1 MTLGSALSLIG
12 REALRIVLP
21 GWCVVCRQDLPWRER
36 VASCCGSCW
45 AAMPTINASKCS
57 SCALPLPGDSSRSP
71 LCISCSDD
79 PLPLGWCE
87 AWGEYRAGL
96 EAVLHAFKFERHDFL
111 DDSLAGLLEE
121 VMRGRGDLE
130 FDAIVPV
137 PMSRA
142 KHRRR
147 GYNQAELL
155 ARSLASRLKIKCD
168 PSLLLKTA
176 EKGTQSTLPRV
187 ARAENV
193 RGVFAAHS
201 VATGRAILLVDDIC
215 TTGETFRACAETLLA
230 SGAGRVC
237 AIAVAKAT

>member
-45 AAMPTINASKCS
+45 GALPAITASKCG
-57 SCALPLPGDSSRSP
+57 SCALPLPGDRSRSA
-71 LCISCSDD
+71 LCIPCSND

-111 DDSLAGLLEE
+111 DDPLAGLLEDA
-121 VMRGRGDLE
+121 VRRRGDLD
-130 FDAIVPV
+130 FDAVVPV

-142 KHRRR
+142 KLRRR
-147 GYNQAELL
+147 GYNQADLL
-155 ARSLASRLKIKCD
+155 ARSLARRLKIGFD
-168 PSLLLKTA
+168 PKLLLRTA
-176 EKGTQSTLPRV
+176 EKKTQSSLPRA

-193 RGVFAAHS
+193 RGVFTASSSAP
-201 VATGRAILLVDDIC
+201 GRAVLLVDDIC
-215 TTGETFRACAETLLA
+215 TTGETFRACAEILLA

>member
-1 MTLGSALSLIG
+1 
-12 REALRIVLP
+12 
-21 GWCVVCRQDLPWRER
+21 
-36 VASCCGSCW
+36 
-45 AAMPTINASKCS
+45 MPAITTSKCRV
-57 SCALPLPGDSSRSP
+57 CALPLPGDSCRSP
-71 LCISCSDD
+71 LCISCSND

-111 DDSLAGLLEE
+111 DDPLAGLLED
-121 VMRGRGDLE
+121 VVRGRGDLD
-130 FDAIVPV
+130 FHVVVPV

-142 KHRRR
+142 KLRRR

-155 ARSLASRLKIKCD
+155 ARSLASRLKIGCD

-176 EKGTQSTLPRV
+176 EKETQSSLPRA

-193 RGVFAAHS
+193 RGVFTASS
-201 VATGRAILLVDDIC
+201 VVAGRAVLLVDDIC
-215 TTGETFRACAETLLA
+215 TTGETFRACAEILLA
-230 SGAGRVC
+230 GGAGRVC